1 MKDNEITI
9 TETLAEIE
17 KHRTEYAIRREEE
30 EGYVNHSYRDEQIL
44 MQAIKDGDA
53 DTILVANRSRLF
65 RGPLPEELRRLP
77 VHALKERS
85 LDLER

>member
-30 EGYVNHSYRDEQIL
+30 EG
-44 MQAIKDGDA
+44 K
-53 DTILVANRSRLF
+53 
-65 RGPLPEELRRLP
+65 EE
-77 VHALKERS
+77 S
-85 LDLER
+85 L

>member
-44 MQAIKDGDA
+44 MQTRKWRSSLSPRCTEILLF
-53 DTILVANRSRLF
+53 TICGRTVSR
-65 RGPLPEELRRLP
+65 
-77 VHALKERS
+77 V
-85 LDLER
+85 

>member
-1 MKDNEITI
+1 
-9 TETLAEIE
+9 
-17 KHRTEYAIRREEE
+17 
-30 EGYVNHSYRDEQIL
+30 